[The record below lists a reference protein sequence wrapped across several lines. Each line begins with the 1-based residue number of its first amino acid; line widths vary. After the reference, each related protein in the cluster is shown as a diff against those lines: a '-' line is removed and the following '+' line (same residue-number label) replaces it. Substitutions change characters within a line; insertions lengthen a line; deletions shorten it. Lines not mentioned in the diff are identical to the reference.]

1 MAFVVRLLVQNV
13 IFGAIKFV
21 SKRFSHV
28 RNSISELIDNGIE
41 KRYCGRKALSAF
53 DRPPI
58 AFDRMCWTLAGGYQ
72 HAFSHDETQPHEVFT
87 GLCEFLMQIRH
98 HADNLVAQ
106 DIEAQ
111 VPVRARKDFA
121 CEIRD
126 WGASRDPVTAT
137 RVGQPEVQPDPA
149 GAVLG
154 DMASILSC
162 GIGSAAPSALKRYA
176 QTMPMAGVAS
186 AKSRVSMAVSSL
198 ANHEASGTGAHDN
211 TMTALLRSLLRGV
224 DEAAGLTPPQRGV
237 VPVTAQQF
245 VMRTLFH
252 DAAVIEHHKP
262 VHLRNGR

>member
-1 MAFVVRLLVQNV
+1 LAFVVRLLVQNV

-21 SKRFSHV
+21 SKRFSHA
-28 RNSISELIDNGIE
+28 RNSISELVDNGIE

-106 DIEAQ
+106 DIETQ

-137 RVGQPEVQPDPA
+137 CVGQPEVQPDPA

-154 DMASILSC
+154 EHGFNFVLRNRLGSAIGSETVRPDNADGWG
-162 GIGSAAPSALKRYA
+162 GIG
-176 QTMPMAGVAS
+176 QIEDVQGGVL
-186 AKSRVSMAVSSL
+186 SR
-198 ANHEASGTGAHDN
+198 
-211 TMTALLRSLLRGV
+211 
-224 DEAAGLTPPQRGV
+224 
-237 VPVTAQQF
+237 
-245 VMRTLFH
+245 
-252 DAAVIEHHKP
+252 
-262 VHLRNGR
+262 

>member
-21 SKRFSHV
+21 SKRFSHA
-28 RNSISELIDNGIE
+28 RNSISELVDNSIE

-72 HAFSHDETQPHEVFT
+72 HAFSHDETQPHGVFT

-98 HADNLVAQ
+98 HADHLVAQ

-111 VPVRARKDFA
+111 VPVRARKGFA
-121 CEIRD
+121 AKSEI
-126 WGASRDPVTAT
+126 GARRAIQLRQRVSASPRCSQIQPVPCSAS
-137 RVGQPEVQPDPA
+137 
-149 GAVLG
+149 
-154 DMASILSC
+154 MASILSY

-186 AKSRVSMAVSSL
+186 AKSRVSMAVSS
-198 ANHEASGTGAHDN
+198 
-211 TMTALLRSLLRGV
+211 R
-224 DEAAGLTPPQRGV
+224 
-237 VPVTAQQF
+237 
-245 VMRTLFH
+245 
-252 DAAVIEHHKP
+252 
-262 VHLRNGR
+262 